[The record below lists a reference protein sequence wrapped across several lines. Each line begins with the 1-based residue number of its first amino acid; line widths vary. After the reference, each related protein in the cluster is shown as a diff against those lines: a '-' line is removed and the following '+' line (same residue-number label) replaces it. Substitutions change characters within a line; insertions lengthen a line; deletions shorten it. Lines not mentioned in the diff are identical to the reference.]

1 MAVHKLILDDVF
13 EEVEFTLI
21 AIHCTLEDYRLAFL
35 LNKHLGI
42 TLTRKQS
49 DLDYNSGKS
58 TYSIFEWE
66 DSKQLINWNLVSN
79 ICKIESY
86 QQINYQSLFDVNEKI
101 TKTTNLI
108 PEYKRVDYFL
118 KIDNE
123 YNFSKDKYILNSILN
138 IPQIATAY
146 SIDASQLKSKDNLI
160 FS

>member
-1 MAVHKLILDDVF
+1 MAIHKLILDDVF
-13 EEVEFTLI
+13 EEVAFTLI

-42 TLTRKQS
+42 TFTRKPS
-49 DLDYNSGKS
+49 DLDYNNGKS

-66 DSKQLINWNLVSN
+66 DNKQLTNWSLVSN
-79 ICKIESY
+79 ICKVESY
-86 QQINYQSLFDVNEKI
+86 QQIDYQSLFDVEEKI

-108 PEYKRVDYFL
+108 PEYKRVDYLL

-123 YNFSKDKYILNSILN
+123 YNFSKEKYILDSILN

-146 SIDASQLKSKDNLI
+146 SIDTSQLKSKDNLI

>member
-13 EEVEFTLI
+13 EEVVYTLI

-42 TLTRKQS
+42 TLTRRLS
-49 DLDYNSGKS
+49 DLDYNKGKS

-66 DSKQLINWNLVSN
+66 DDKQLTNWSLVSN
-79 ICKIESY
+79 ICKTESY
-86 QQINYQSLFDVNEKI
+86 QEVNYQSLFNVKEKI

-118 KIDNE
+118 KIDTE
-123 YNFSKDKYILNSILN
+123 YQFSKEKYILDNILS
-138 IPQIATAY
+138 IPQITTAY
-146 SIDASQLKSKDNLI
+146 NIDASQLKSKDNLI

>member
-13 EEVEFTLI
+13 EEVRFTLI

-42 TLTRKQS
+42 TLTRKSS
-49 DLDYNSGKS
+49 DLDYNNGKS

-66 DSKQLINWNLVSN
+66 DNKQLINWSLVSN
-79 ICKIESY
+79 ICKTESY
-86 QQINYQSLFDVNEKI
+86 QQINYQSLFDVKEKI

-118 KIDNE
+118 KIDND
-123 YNFSKDKYILNSILN
+123 YNFNKEKYILDSILN
-138 IPQIATAY
+138 MSQISTAY
-146 SIDASQLKSKDNLI
+146 SIDTSQLKSKDNLI